1 MNDEATI
8 EALKAVTGYDEVRR
22 RTGYRDDGTPTY
34 AAGYDPVAGGYAFF
48 NALGQHC
55 FVPERRVAELV
66 GDKKGGKKANA

>member
-8 EALKAVTGYDEVRR
+8 EALKAVTGYDEVRC

-48 NALGQHC
+48 NTLGQHC
-55 FVPERRVAELV
+55 FVPPALAELD
-66 GDKKGGKKANA
+66 GDKKGGKGSA